1 MTSSTL
7 LSLFRKGGSSE
18 VSRKAEKSALF
29 YESSF
34 ETFSSKGKK
43 GLKNTALKVHT
54 PSRESDTERERERRR
69 RRRRTRDA
77 RPRIDD
83 DGNTYNNGH
92 RRWRRRRRRRRRR
105 RLPVAPLPDGLK
117 DAPEETQQRYF
128 KEAKRVA
135 IEKCRTHRCG
145 NDEVTAKTHL
155 GPEIFITEEDAALLG
170 RTEWKRPSLT
180 ACTAQEFAYDFFTT
194 KTEGSSIT

>member
-1 MTSSTL
+1 MTSSTFL

-54 PSRESDTERERERRR
+54 PSRESDTERERRR

-83 DGNTYNNGH
+83 DGNTYNGH
-92 RRWRRRRRRRRRR
+92 RRWRRRRRRRRTAPRR
-105 RLPVAPLPDGLK
+105 AFTGRLERCPRRDAAKILQRGEARRDRKVQ
-117 DAPEETQQRYF
+117 DAPVRQR
-128 KEAKRVA
+128 
-135 IEKCRTHRCG
+135 
-145 NDEVTAKTHL
+145 
-155 GPEIFITEEDAALLG
+155 
-170 RTEWKRPSLT
+170 
-180 ACTAQEFAYDFFTT
+180 
-194 KTEGSSIT
+194 